1 MKDASRALLSSQ
13 LFVTL
18 LLAAVLNIS
27 CGGSSRSSA
36 VADSQPT
43 IPVKLQPVEAG
54 TIEESSKFVGTLE
67 AQERVALKPE
77 IEGRIVAIAVTS
89 GGRVEE
95 GETIVQL
102 RPDRTQAQLESA
114 IANINAVRS
123 ARATAQA
130 ELQAAEAERV
140 KTEADLALQ
149 QVEFPRTELLVKEG
163 AQSQNELDIARRNL
177 DFAIATLRAAEDRV
191 EAARSSFNQMNASL
205 QQAEAEAAVA
215 NETLQYKR
223 VYAPIA
229 GIVGDFPVKLGDY
242 VNIGQTLTTIT
253 QNEFLDLRI
262 SVPAHRSSQLRL
274 DLPVELLDPNT
285 KNRLAIGQLN
295 FIAPEVDETA
305 QTILVK
311 ARFPNPDKQLRD
323 GQFVQAR
330 IIWSQSPGVLIP
342 TISVSRIGGQ
352 NFVFVAEEAD
362 LPAEFQTTVYQRPVQ
377 LGDVQGDSY
386 RVIEGVEAGENIA
399 VSNILKLRDGVAI
412 QPEF

>member
-1 MKDASRALLSSQ
+1 MKDVSKAFPSSH
-13 LFVTL
+13 LFLTV

-36 VADSQPT
+36 VADSQLT
-43 IPVKLQPVEAG
+43 IPVKLQSVESG

-77 IEGRIVAIAVTS
+77 IEGRIVAIGVTS

-102 RPDRTQAQLESA
+102 RPDRTQAQLASA

-149 QVEFPRTELLVKEG
+149 QLEFPRTELLVKEG

-177 DFAIATLRAAEDRV
+177 DFAIAALRAAEDRV
-191 EAARSSFNQMNASL
+191 EAARSNFNQMNASL

-215 NETLQYKR
+215 NETLQYKQ
-223 VYAPIA
+223 VNAPIA
-229 GIVGDFPVKLGDY
+229 GMVGDFPVKIGDY
-242 VNIGQTLTTIT
+242 VNIGQPLTTIT

-262 SVPAHRSSQLRL
+262 AVPAHRSAQLQL
-274 DLPVELLDPNT
+274 GLPVELLDPNT
-285 KNRLAIGQLN
+285 NSLLAIGQLN
-295 FIAPEVDETA
+295 FIAPEVDEAA
-305 QTILVK
+305 QTLLVK
-311 ARFPNPDKQLRD
+311 ARFPNPDNQLRD

-330 IIWSQSPGVLIP
+330 IIWSQHLGVLIP

-352 NFVFVAEEAD
+352 NFVFVAEAAN
-362 LPAEFQTTVYQRPVQ
+362 LPAESQTTLYQRPVQ
-377 LGDVQGDSY
+377 LGDVQGDRY
-386 RVIEGVEAGENIA
+386 RVIEGVEVGENIA
-399 VSNILKLRDGVAI
+399 VSNILKLSDGIAI